1 MIFKASCLFSL
12 SMAAATSVAAAV
24 TFECEQ
30 VVTSA
35 TQNAVAK
42 DSSIIYAATKY
53 PSTEMSAGANQSKQL
68 QKILYK
74 RLLHYWMKE
83 SGYDSITVES
93 SGMATQVVTCDAE
106 QYAILYV
113 PLVSVKVSER
123 KAVPQEQS
131 STSEVSEPLK
141 FERMQ

>member
-1 MIFKASCLFSL
+1 MIFKASCLFYL
-12 SMAAATSVAAAV
+12 SMAAATTVAAAV
-24 TFECEQ
+24 TFECDQ

-35 TQNAVAK
+35 TQSAVAK
-42 DSSIIYAATKY
+42 DNSLIYAATQY
-53 PSTEMSAGANQSKQL
+53 PSAETSTGANKTKQL
-68 QKILYK
+68 QQILYK

-83 SGYDSITVES
+83 SGYDSIAVES

-113 PLVSVKVSER
+113 PLDSVKVSEM
-123 KAVPQEQS
+123 KALPQKHS
-131 STSEVSEPLK
+131 SASEASEPLK